1 MGAMGGRCGRCPRCA
16 LRRRGTEREA
26 APWLGTSEPWLG
38 MAVNEAS
45 HGASLCIVVGPSG
58 YTPIEPL
65 LQRRKRSSAIGATGA
80 EFMNFFL
87 IPLPTRNA
95 HPMPLMYLAHCC
107 SEPTNARTNHNKEEE
122 RRKKRYT
129 TPRPRGQVHG
139 LRSDPLVQSMQAP
152 VQARSH
158 AVMPCQWP
166 RGGTTRSGSA
176 ASRRQ
181 LQIAPWPIICCLC
194 APHALL
200 RWVGCTGCC
209 ARYEEGGRNLTRTW
223 HKSTVAS
230 KKRETGGSGLCAVHS
245 CRSGGASPHRALARR
260 GPPTRPAHS
269 IPHTSIQAFM

>member
-1 MGAMGGRCGRCPRCA
+1 MHIGASSDAPRRAAMCAMGGRCGRCPRCA

-26 APWLGTSEPWLG
+26 APWLACSEPWLG

-65 LQRRKRSSAIGATGA
+65 LQRRKQSSAIGATGA

-95 HPMPLMYLAHCC
+95 HPMPLMYLACCC
-107 SEPTNARTNHNKEEE
+107 SEPTNARTNHNKEDE

-152 VQARSH
+152 DQARSH

-166 RGGTTRSGSA
+166 R
-176 ASRRQ
+176 
-181 LQIAPWPIICCLC
+181 
-194 APHALL
+194 
-200 RWVGCTGCC
+200 
-209 ARYEEGGRNLTRTW
+209 EGGRPDLVLPYPAGNCRLLLGQ
-223 HKSTVAS
+223 SSVAF
-230 KKRETGGSGLCAVHS
+230 V
-245 CRSGGASPHRALARR
+245 
-260 GPPTRPAHS
+260 
-269 IPHTSIQAFM
+269 PHTLH